1 MKFGIEEARR
11 LIAENQRTQDPF
23 LDLGNLGLTELPEE
37 LWELT
42 HLKRLNLG
50 TDYREN
56 NGEWKPSREM
66 TEDWVV
72 ERYMTRWF
80 KAVGAIA

>member
-1 MKFGIEEARR
+1 MKFGIEEARC

-37 LWELT
+37 LWELA

-50 TDYREN
+50 VRYQKED
-56 NGEWKPSREM
+56 GKWQDIWK
-66 TEDWVV
+66 
-72 ERYMTRWF
+72 
-80 KAVGAIA
+80 AL